1 VARGTMSADT
11 KCGHQ
16 IQTLLTDGRH
26 RMHVGR
32 RAHRDLA
39 AVADASVFAY
49 RMDVEKGDVRDRAPV
64 PDPILG
70 GMQQE
75 SFLSAGSVTVTAC

>member
-1 VARGTMSADT
+1 MADT
-11 KCGHQ
+11 EC
-16 IQTLLTDGRH
+16 TLADAPTGILQ
-26 RMHVGR
+26 
-32 RAHRDLA
+32 
-39 AVADASVFAY
+39 AVADASMFAY